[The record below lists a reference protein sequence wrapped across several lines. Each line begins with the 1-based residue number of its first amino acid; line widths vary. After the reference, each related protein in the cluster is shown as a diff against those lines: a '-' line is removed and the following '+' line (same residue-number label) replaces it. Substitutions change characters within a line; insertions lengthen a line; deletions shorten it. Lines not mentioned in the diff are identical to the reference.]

1 MGPLIVVFMKA
12 TLSLVKQA
20 TEMSLLA
27 FIFKELEHY
36 IPFLVPFPKVAKS
49 YLKALLQLWG
59 TSQSDD
65 ADTRSVQIS
74 AFFRIRQLAILMP
87 FPFIEDSLKGLY
99 LTFVRNARFVNEQSL
114 QAITFMGNCVV
125 ELFGVDTDASY
136 QHCFV
141 YVRQLALHLRNA
153 MIKKTKEALQAVFN
167 WQYLHCLRVWAKV
180 IAEYPGED
188 QLQQLVFPL
197 VQVITGVM
205 KLALSPRL
213 IPYRLHCVVLL
224 HELAAA
230 SNTFI
235 PTACYPLDILQA
247 PELHKKPK
255 YATDAPPV
263 LSDIIRFSDAGVS
276 TKVQQDAVFKAALEA
291 LEQATDIYRYNVAFP
306 EYVAPALSALHRL
319 GKESKNGRWRAMAK
333 GAAEALQKQ
342 VKLVTAKRGA
352 MAGELEH
359 GTRRS
364 LG

>member
-87 FPFIEDSLKGLY
+87 FPFIEDSLKGC
-99 LTFVRNARFVNEQSL
+99 TSAVRNARFVNEQV
-114 QAITFMGNCVV
+114 AGDAFMGNCV

-141 YVRQLALHLRNA
+141 YGQQLALHLRNA
-153 MIKKTKEALQAVFN
+153 MIKKTKEALQAIFN

-197 VQVITGVM
+197 VQVIMG
-205 KLALSPRL
+205 S
-213 IPYRLHCVVLL
+213 
-224 HELAAA
+224 
-230 SNTFI
+230 
-235 PTACYPLDILQA
+235 
-247 PELHKKPK
+247 
-255 YATDAPPV
+255 
-263 LSDIIRFSDAGVS
+263 
-276 TKVQQDAVFKAALEA
+276 
-291 LEQATDIYRYNVAFP
+291 
-306 EYVAPALSALHRL
+306 
-319 GKESKNGRWRAMAK
+319 
-333 GAAEALQKQ
+333 
-342 VKLVTAKRGA
+342 
-352 MAGELEH
+352 
-359 GTRRS
+359 
-364 LG
+364 

>member
-1 MGPLIVVFMKA
+1 MRRTRPKPSRRDEPPARAAAKTVDLTLKDLRTLEKSLAAEHSVQGLKKLLDMYHNGAWVLSSAWAKYNIPSAAIQQAHALRAPGHPPESRTTSAAFPPRQQQQQQHRRQQQQRQRQQRRERRRERRERRGEKPRRLPLWRTVGPLIVVFMKA

-114 QAITFMGNCVV
+114 QAITFIGNCVV

-188 QLQQLVFPL
+188 QR
-197 VQVITGVM
+197 GNSC
-205 KLALSPRL
+205 SPCR
-213 IPYRLHCVVLL
+213 
-224 HELAAA
+224 
-230 SNTFI
+230 
-235 PTACYPLDILQA
+235 
-247 PELHKKPK
+247 
-255 YATDAPPV
+255 
-263 LSDIIRFSDAGVS
+263 
-276 TKVQQDAVFKAALEA
+276 
-291 LEQATDIYRYNVAFP
+291 
-306 EYVAPALSALHRL
+306 
-319 GKESKNGRWRAMAK
+319 
-333 GAAEALQKQ
+333 
-342 VKLVTAKRGA
+342 
-352 MAGELEH
+352 
-359 GTRRS
+359 
-364 LG
+364 